1 MHRSVAPIAGAVAA
15 LAIAAPSAS
24 AHAIVSPAV
33 AKNGALEQFTL
44 SVPTEKEGAT
54 TTKIELNVPA
64 GFSIDSYEPSPGWKR
79 QVQATGSGEEAVVH
93 KVTWSGGKVPT
104 EEDAV
109 FRFDADTTKAA
120 TYKFSVQQTYSDGS
134 VVSWSGPES
143 SDAPAPTLES
153 KDSLAGGGSSIVSWI
168 ALAIAALAAVLAVV
182 ALVAGS
188 GRRSLA

>member
-1 MHRSVAPIAGAVAA
+1 LHRSVAPIAGAVAA

-44 SVPTEKEGAT
+44 SVPTEKEVAT

-109 FRFDADTTKAA
+109 FRFNADTTKAA

-143 SDAPAPTLES
+143 SDAPAPTVES
-153 KDSLAGGGSSIVSWI
+153 LSSFGGGGGSSTLDVI
-168 ALAIAALAAVLAVV
+168 ALIAAGL
-182 ALVAGS
+182 ALVLSIVGLAS
-188 GRRSLA
+188 RARSLT